1 MRHRISG
8 RKFNRR
14 SSQRKALFIGL
25 AKSLLKYEQIVTTLP
40 KAKDLRP
47 YVEKM
52 ITLGKKDSVARR
64 RNLFA
69 KLRDNALVSKVFGPL
84 AERYADR
91 AGGYTR
97 IVKCG
102 FRQGDAAPMAVI
114 ELVDRDV
121 TAKGEKVV
129 DKAYEKEIEKAKPVK
144 ASDKNSAPEVEEQS
158 EIIEEEKALK
168 EVVTPSK
175 ETDKESAEDKAEK
188 LEEDKS

>member
-14 SSQRKALFIGL
+14 TSQRMALFNSL

-52 ITLGKKDSVARR
+52 ITLGKNNSVANK

-69 KLRDNALVSKVFGPL
+69 KLRDNSLVTKVFGPL
-84 AERYADR
+84 AERYASR
-91 AGGYTR
+91 NGGYTR

-102 FRQGDAAPMAVI
+102 FREGDMAPIAVI
-114 ELVDRDV
+114 ELLDRDESIKAAAMPV
-121 TAKGEKVV
+121 T
-129 DKAYEKEIEKAKPVK
+129 PVT
-144 ASDKNSAPEVEEQS
+144 DS
-158 EIIEEEKALK
+158 EP
-168 EVVTPSK
+168 VVT
-175 ETDKESAEDKAEK
+175 EA
-188 LEEDKS
+188 